1 MDRYFLCKLKSSQ
14 RDRAA
19 AGDYRE
25 RIAFSMFNFWNES
38 EPVQSNYNIGRIIKQ
53 LLNTERA
60 GDFIEHGL
68 SVGFYRYISD
78 MSIELHVLFYSV
90 GQFVDDYR
98 GQKLALSLL
107 LLKVWAEFRG
117 KKLGWT

>member
-38 EPVQSNYNIGRIIKQ
+38 EPC
-53 LLNTERA
+53 
-60 GDFIEHGL
+60 
-68 SVGFYRYISD
+68 SV
-78 MSIELHVLFYSV
+78 ELQHR
-90 GQFVDDYR
+90 QNN
-98 GQKLALSLL
+98 
-107 LLKVWAEFRG
+107 
-117 KKLGWT
+117 